1 MSCIDSVTH
10 SVGQQTTHDHWHRT
24 DLLLFIYRGK
34 AELQISDRL
43 YRITKPSV
51 VFIGHLENHA
61 FLHTDDAYA
70 RYTAHI
76 LPAPANIMLKDSV
89 RLLSLFMNRS
99 ENIPHV
105 LEVSGISEQL
115 QTLFGLLLEEYKH
128 GDFSDGQAALLQCI
142 LQLIYRYAPESFNSS
157 LQPLTSTARRIQR
170 RFDDNPADE
179 ISLAALADEY
189 HLSVSYLTHSFK
201 EATGYSIGKYRF
213 LCRIALAKQ
222 LLIDTDLPIGVIC
235 SSCGFADL
243 SNFCRYF
250 KQETGSSPTDFRK
263 KHAVS
268 DT

>member
-10 SVGQQTTHDHWHRT
+10 NIGQQDRSDHWHRT

-34 AELQISDRL
+34 VDLQISDRM
-43 YRITKPSV
+43 YHITKPSV

-61 FLHTDDAYA
+61 FLRTDDTYS

-76 LPAPANIMLKDSV
+76 LSAPANIMLKDSV

-105 LEVSGISEQL
+105 LEVSGISDQL
-115 QTLFGLLLEEYKH
+115 QTLFSLLLDEYRH
-128 GDFSDGQAALLQCI
+128 GDFADGQAALLQCI
-142 LQLIYRYAPESFNSS
+142 LQLIYRHAPESFHTS
-157 LQPLTSTARRIQR
+157 LQPLTTTARRIQR
-170 RFDDNPADE
+170 RFDENPADE
-179 ISLAALADEY
+179 ISLAALAEEY

-250 KQETGSSPTDFRK
+250 RQETGCSPTVFRK
-263 KHAVS
+263 KHA
-268 DT
+268 DA